1 MPCCAGWTSMSYW
14 SMEGGI
20 HCSACPDSA
29 GGKAPGFRLGRC
41 VVRLLGSTASSGSGA
56 GTVGRRVF
64 RPSAVSGQGSCKDI
78 ETGWM
83 IPVGRGAGAV
93 PSLRTP
99 GLRGPTGQRIGLW
112 IPRKALKD
120 PVDTRTVDSKEGS
133 QGPSGHKDCG
143 YQGRLSRTQ
152 WTEGH
157 PRRPRGE
164 VETVDSKEGTPGPAS
179 KESKGRHSRTQWTEV
194 SELSDPL
201 MLSC

>member
-120 PVDTRTVDSKEGS
+120 PVDTRTVDTKEGS
-133 QGPSGHKDCG
+133 QGPSGQKGIQGEQRKALKDPVD
-143 YQGRLSRTQ
+143 RSVRALRSADAKLLRIFTSETLPPSAPSRDPT
-152 WTEGH
+152 
-157 PRRPRGE
+157 
-164 VETVDSKEGTPGPAS
+164 
-179 KESKGRHSRTQWTEV
+179 HSV
-194 SELSDPL
+194 LIYKI
-201 MLSC
+201 

>member
-1 MPCCAGWTSMSYW
+1 MRGWGFGCCRHAHVSGPEACPDRLTGCYGTFRSVAPSAPSRCQGNRVSGMPCCAGWTSMSYW

-78 ETGWM
+78 ETGWV

-93 PSLRTP
+93 PSLGTP
-99 GLRGPTGQRIGLW
+99 GLRGPTGQRIGKHYFWNTFIFCLHVNRAF
-112 IPRKALKD
+112 IP
-120 PVDTRTVDSKEGS
+120 
-133 QGPSGHKDCG
+133 
-143 YQGRLSRTQ
+143 
-152 WTEGH
+152 
-157 PRRPRGE
+157 
-164 VETVDSKEGTPGPAS
+164 
-179 KESKGRHSRTQWTEV
+179 
-194 SELSDPL
+194 
-201 MLSC
+201 

>member
-120 PVDTRTVDSKEGS
+120 PVDTR
-133 QGPSGHKDCG
+133 
-143 YQGRLSRTQ
+143 
-152 WTEGH
+152 
-157 PRRPRGE
+157 
-164 VETVDSKEGTPGPAS
+164 AS
-179 KESKGRHSRTQWTEV
+179 KETQGRGRNRGFQGRHSRTGIQGEQRKALKDPVDRSVRALRSADAKLLRIFT
-194 SELSDPL
+194 SETLPPSAPSRDPTHSVL
-201 MLSC
+201 IYKI